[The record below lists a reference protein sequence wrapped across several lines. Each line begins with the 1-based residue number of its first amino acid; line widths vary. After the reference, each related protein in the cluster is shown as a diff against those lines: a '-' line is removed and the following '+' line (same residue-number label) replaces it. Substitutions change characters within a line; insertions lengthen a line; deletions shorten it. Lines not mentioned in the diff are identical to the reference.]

1 MGRTVDEFGLGVIT
15 VPALLGWA
23 KEDLGST
30 NAAIRN
36 SAIALMATCHK
47 QLGPG
52 LVAMLKADVKPAL
65 MSALEDAFK
74 ANPQQQVFFY
84 FQSSNYDRRA
94 LCGLP
99 YAVRAYYTCVIAG
112 APNPGGAKC
121 AAAQGSKK
129 GAGPER
135 GRSGRS
141 ACL

>member
-1 MGRTVDEFGLGVIT
+1 MSRTVDDFGLGIVA
-15 VPALLGWA
+15 VPPLLGWA

-74 ANPQQQVFFY
+74 ANPQQQALFAV
-84 FQSSNYDRRA
+84 QSKILIVEIFVA
-94 LCGLP
+94 FLKL
-99 YAVRAYYTCVIAG
+99 
-112 APNPGGAKC
+112 
-121 AAAQGSKK
+121 
-129 GAGPER
+129 
-135 GRSGRS
+135 
-141 ACL
+141 